1 VPSWGDLQPLG
12 TRGFQPFANY
22 REHLGV
28 DRGWGRR
35 LGYTIGMG
43 GRVEWVLAP
52 LERAGVRY
60 LVVGGVAVV
69 LHGYL
74 RTTLDLDLVVQL
86 EPDNLERALTV
97 FEGLGFQ
104 PRVPVPLRSFADPQ
118 LRETWRRE
126 KNMTVFSLWHP
137 DRPGFALDL
146 FVQEPFD
153 FDAVYRRALRV
164 PLEEVQATVVSRE
177 DLVAMKRAA
186 GRTRDIEDVEALLN
200 LSEDEP

>member
-1 VPSWGDLQPLG
+1 
-12 TRGFQPFANY
+12 
-22 REHLGV
+22 
-28 DRGWGRR
+28 
-35 LGYTIGMG
+35 MG

-86 EPDNLERALTV
+86 EPGNLERALMV
-97 FEGLGFQ
+97 FEDLGFQ
-104 PRVPVPLRSFADPQ
+104 PRAPVPLRSFADPQ
-118 LRETWRRE
+118 IRETWRHE

-153 FDAVYRRALRV
+153 FDVVYRRALRV
-164 PLEEVQATVVSRE
+164 PLEEAQATVVSRE

-186 GRTRDIEDVEALLN
+186 GRARDIEDVEALLD